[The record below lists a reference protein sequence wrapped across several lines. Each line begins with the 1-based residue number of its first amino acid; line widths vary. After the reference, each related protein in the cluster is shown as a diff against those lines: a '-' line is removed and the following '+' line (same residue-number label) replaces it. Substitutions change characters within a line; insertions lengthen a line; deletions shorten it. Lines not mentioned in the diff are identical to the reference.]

1 MILFDYQSEC
11 LLMFISFL
19 ILFTYLLTNNK
30 YSNLPGPSLN
40 FFQRIFMYIQYTFL
54 LTVPEFAEYWLSKFG
69 KTVGVFMLK
78 NYTILTADR
87 NFIREVLNG
96 PCSKNFVNRMGHS
109 EGLSKIGMYNNGVI
123 WNNDKVKWKM
133 SREAFEKNFSHKFL
147 EQAADIAALK
157 MKQEMTRLKMS
168 DRAKLHKNGCLNY
181 EIDLLNFFRRVTL
194 SVVLEVFLY
203 LFLKRLNIKIITKSR
218 I

>member
-1 MILFDYQSEC
+1 
-11 LLMFISFL
+11 L
-19 ILFTYLLTNNK
+19 ILFTYLLTHNK

-69 KTVGVFMLK
+69 KTVGVYMLN

-87 NFIREVLNG
+87 NLIREVLNG

-147 EQAADIAALK
+147 EQAGDIAALK
-157 MKQEMTRLKMS
+157 MKQEMDKLKVS
-168 DRAKLHKNGCLNY
+168 NRIKLCKNGCLNY
-181 EIDLLNFFRRVTL
+181 EIELLNFFRRVTL

-203 LFLKRLNIKIITKSR
+203 LIFLRL
-218 I
+218 